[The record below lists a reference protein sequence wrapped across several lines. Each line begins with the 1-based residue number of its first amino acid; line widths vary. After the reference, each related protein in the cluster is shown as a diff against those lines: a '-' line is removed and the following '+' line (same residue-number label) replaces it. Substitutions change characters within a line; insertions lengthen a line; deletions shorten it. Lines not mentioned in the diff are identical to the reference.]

1 MSDSTALVLP
11 GYEHIY
17 SGKVRDLY
25 APLDPVTGERR
36 TDQVLLVASDRISAF
51 DYVLDTPIPDK
62 GRVLTQL
69 SLWWFDRLVG
79 LENHV
84 VSTDVP
90 AAVAG
95 RAVLVRRLEMI
106 PVECIARAYL
116 TGGGLSEY
124 RQSGAVSGVPLPAG
138 LEDGSR
144 LPVPIFTPSTKAA
157 IGQHDEPMTIEEV
170 QSAVGTQVAARIDVL
185 TRRILARG
193 NEIAGANGI
202 IIADTK
208 VEFGIDRSREDD
220 SGGPVIVLADEVLTP
235 DSSRFWPAD
244 QWQPG
249 RSQPSF
255 DKQFVRDWLTSP
267 ESGWDRSSGD
277 APPPLPEHVV
287 EATRARYLE
296 AYERITGNTLP

>member
-95 RAVLVRRLEMI
+95 RAVLVRRLVNDYGASWIDAANVNAFTEGDGARVLFFCGDPIRFPEGLDVAVVLPELRAALSGGFAIGAVRAECEDDVARRFGVQRWPSLVFFRDGSYTTTLAGMYDWNDYLTRVDQALRMPPSRKPGIGI
-106 PVECIARAYL
+106 PVVTL
-116 TGGGLSEY
+116 GG
-124 RQSGAVSGVPLPAG
+124 
-138 LEDGSR
+138 
-144 LPVPIFTPSTKAA
+144 
-157 IGQHDEPMTIEEV
+157 
-170 QSAVGTQVAARIDVL
+170 
-185 TRRILARG
+185 
-193 NEIAGANGI
+193 
-202 IIADTK
+202 
-208 VEFGIDRSREDD
+208 D
-220 SGGPVIVLADEVLTP
+220 S
-235 DSSRFWPAD
+235 
-244 QWQPG
+244 
-249 RSQPSF
+249 
-255 DKQFVRDWLTSP
+255 
-267 ESGWDRSSGD
+267 
-277 APPPLPEHVV
+277 HCH
-287 EATRARYLE
+287 
-296 AYERITGNTLP
+296 